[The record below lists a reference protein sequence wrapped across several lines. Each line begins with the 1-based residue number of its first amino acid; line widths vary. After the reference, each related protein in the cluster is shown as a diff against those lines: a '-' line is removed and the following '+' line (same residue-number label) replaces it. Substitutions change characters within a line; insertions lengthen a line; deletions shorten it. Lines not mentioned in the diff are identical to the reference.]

1 MFLLGWY
8 SAKQRRI
15 HQILH
20 GRDCAEIWWWTS
32 DGNLSAVTM
41 VTASETHPFDQD
53 AVCVG
58 IVTKHH
64 RPVHSI
70 HYYFLVRADS
80 EEDDDAGEG
89 LCMAS

>member
-1 MFLLGWY
+1 
-8 SAKQRRI
+8 
-15 HQILH
+15 
-20 GRDCAEIWWWTS
+20 
-32 DGNLSAVTM
+32 M